1 MDLQTELAKILLQA
15 GLAGA
20 VLAWFMFIHS
30 PRQEQ
35 RQDKRDDKMQEASDL
50 ARSAFLN
57 ALENHEA
64 AHATEMEKI
73 GKRFDRALDR
83 LPCVSNGRRYT
94 GDTDPGDGG

>member
-1 MDLQTELAKILLQA
+1 MEAQAQIVGTLIQA
-15 GLAGA
+15 GVAGC
-20 VLAWFMFIHS
+20 VLLWFMFWHS

-35 RQDKRDDKMQEASDL
+35 RQDRRDDKMQESADL

-57 ALENHEA
+57 ALEQHEA
-64 AHATEMEKI
+64 GHAAEMEKI

-94 GDTDPGDGG
+94 GDTDPGDG